1 MEFSNAIIKSGYSIF
16 QTFITEPQKDLDW
29 KGPVEVTQS
38 NLLLQAG
45 LHSKVGQAAQ
55 GLIQSNFEN
64 FRGWDFSGL
73 LFQCCTALISFL
85 ISPFPVVGW
94 LAGSLF
100 FRDLQGLQIS
110 LPRNNTVLVAT
121 FSCTGRV
128 LSPMSTLGLGDG
140 GCHLHISNT
149 STTVAQIPMF
159 LKTAPQHHP
168 LVLPP
173 PQTPPRG
180 ILDKVILPSTLQ
192 LPTCTD

>member
-1 MEFSNAIIKSGYSIF
+1 MKFSNAIIKSGYSIF

-29 KGPVEVTQS
+29 KGPVEATQS
-38 NLLLQAG
+38 NLLLQAE

-64 FRGWDFSGL
+64 FRGWDFSGP
-73 LFQCCTALISFL
+73 LFQCCTSLISFL

-100 FRDLQGLQIS
+100 FRDRQGLQIP

-128 LSPMSTLGLGDG
+128 LSPMSTLGLEDG
-140 GCHLHISNT
+140 GWPPPHLKYKCNCCPNT
-149 STTVAQIPMF
+149 HVPKNCT
-159 LKTAPQHHP
+159 TAPSLGSPTTSDTSQGHP
-168 LVLPP
+168 
-173 PQTPPRG
+173 
-180 ILDKVILPSTLQ
+180 
-192 LPTCTD
+192 